1 MLNLSALHIF
11 VAAAESRSF
20 SLAAVKLGVAQP
32 TVSRVVKDL
41 ETTWGAPIFYR
52 TGRGV
57 ELSEFG
63 EIAFRRALD
72 LLAHAEQVLV
82 DLREV
87 NHRPVGQ
94 VTIGVP
100 ASLVGSVIPMLAQR
114 LRADE
119 PGIKLRVREGFS
131 DQIDRWVQDGS
142 VEIGLVS
149 KYREAEQPSETDFFS
164 SPLMLA
170 KIRGHEPMPPTTDFA
185 DLEGKSLV
193 LPIAPNGLRLA
204 VDGLARRMRFALDV
218 FVDAESIIAQKM
230 VAEKCGCY
238 MIKAA
243 YSLDPVRDAHFDT
256 SLIVNPRIWRTV
268 VVRTTRT
275 RPLTK
280 TMRVVATRIDVILRE
295 FGYRPG
301 VTPVTPPADA

>member
-1 MLNLSALHIF
+1 MLQLSALRIF
-11 VAAAESRSF
+11 VAAADSRSF
-20 SLAAVKLGVAQP
+20 SVAALKLGVAQP

-41 ETTWGAPIFYR
+41 ETVLGEPLFYR

-63 EIAFRRALD
+63 QIAFRRSME
-72 LLAHAEQVLV
+72 LLAHAEQLLV

-87 NHRPVGQ
+87 NCRPVGQ

-100 ASLVGSVIPMLAQR
+100 PSLVGFVIPTLAQG
-114 LRADE
+114 LRTDE

-149 KYREAEQPSETDFFS
+149 KYREADQASETEFFS
-164 SPLMLA
+164 SPLLLA
-170 KIRGHEPMPPTTDFA
+170 RVHGQEPMPPTTDFA

-204 VDGLARRMRFALDV
+204 VDGVARRMRFALDV

-243 YSLDPVRDAHFDT
+243 YSLDPVGDAHFDT

-268 VVRTTRT
+268 VVRTTQT
-275 RPLTK
+275 RPLSK
-280 TMRVVATRIDVILRE
+280 TIRVVATRIEAILRE
-295 FGYRPG
+295 FGQRPD
-301 VTPVTPPADA
+301 VATVTPPAQG